1 MITLTIKKHKTPKW
15 VSRHRVFEAGD
26 AYRRPLQLQI
36 PLPGGSLATIE
47 FYELVKTTSAPVDNR
62 FDPIGDWIKNPAVSV
77 DLGDVDKIKLVHGR
91 ELYFQNRDR
100 KSVALEGLTPNE
112 VDRIWGRWH
121 KPPVAHF
128 EFKKG
133 PE

>member
-1 MITLTIKKHKTPKW
+1 MLIGVHCNCR
-15 VSRHRVFEAGD
+15 SRYPVGVWRQSNF
-26 AYRRPLQLQI
+26 
-36 PLPGGSLATIE
+36 TK
-47 FYELVKTTSAPVDNR
+47 LVKTTSAPVDNR

-77 DLGDVDKIKLVHGR
+77 DLGDVDKIKLSHGR

-128 EFKKG
+128 EFRKG